1 MEYEK
6 EVKKESSEE
15 EKQVAEKPEEAKTT
29 ETTETAETKVEEE
42 KKEEKKEERIPQE
55 PKEPEEPKE
64 PKAKPEPEK
73 PKEPIDAGKRFA
85 AFYERWHKL
94 FVIIPLIIFV
104 LSLAFLGSKYVQGEE
119 LIKKDV
125 SLTGG
130 ISLTIHSGEVS
141 SAELESKLDAKFAD
155 VTIRR
160 LSEVGTGKQIGV
172 IIETR
177 STDIDVFRAE
187 VESEIGFE
195 LTEENSSMEF
205 TGPLLGKS
213 FFRQLQKAFIFSFIF
228 IAIVVLIIFRVFV
241 PSFIAVFS
249 ILSDAIIT
257 LAILSIFNFSLSS
270 AGIAAFLML
279 IGYSIDTDIL
289 LTTRVLKRKEK
300 EFFVRLREAAQTG
313 LTMTFASI
321 IAVVISYFL
330 LISPILK
337 EIFLILSIGLF
348 VDLMNTWLL
357 NASVLK
363 IYLDRKQRRGQE
375 NA

>member
-1 MEYEK
+1 MEEQK
-6 EVKKESSEE
+6 E
-15 EKQVAEKPEEAKTT
+15 EKQAEPETGKPVEGEKPET
-29 ETTETAETKVEEE
+29 EPEETKTEKDKSEEKGKEEPKEQTKEQEEQE
-42 KKEEKKEERIPQE
+42 KKEEP
-55 PKEPEEPKE
+55 
-64 PKAKPEPEK
+64 KPEPKPVPEKVKEK
-73 PKEPIDAGKRFA
+73 PVPGKRLE
-85 AFYERWHKL
+85 AFYEKWHKL
-94 FVIIPLIIFV
+94 FLIIPLLIFFA
-104 LSLAFLGSKYVQGEE
+104 SIAFLGSKYIAGEE

-130 ISLTIHSGEVS
+130 ISITIYSEEVS
-141 SAELESKLDAKFAD
+141 STELESRLAVKFTD
-155 VTIRR
+155 VTLRK

-172 IIETR
+172 IVET
-177 STDIDVFRAE
+177 SSSDLDLFRQE

-195 LTEENSSMEF
+195 LTRKNSSMEF
-205 TGPLLGKS
+205 TGPLLGQS
-213 FFRQLQKAFIFSFIF
+213 FFRQLQRAFIFAFIF

-249 ILSDAIIT
+249 ILSGAIIT
-257 LAILSIFNFSLSS
+257 LSILSLFDFRIGS

-289 LTTRVLKRKEK
+289 LTTRVLKRREK
-300 EFFVRLREAAQTG
+300 EFFTRLKEAAQTG
-313 LTMTFASI
+313 LVMTFASI

-337 EIFLILSIGLF
+337 EIFLILTIGLF
-348 VDLMNTWLL
+348 VDIMNTWML

-363 IYLDRKQRRGQE
+363 IYLDKKERKE